1 MHIWIWT
8 VRIKTD
14 GLGAKQSLQPR
25 NGTSSLAVSHEANS
39 HICPNEEFSSSLHHL
54 HQVLLRRPRQWHLN
68 TQLFRYLGHL
78 RSQVLVNNMLVD
90 VLVEDITSRSSDN
103 GPDICFW
110 PTSDK

>member
-39 HICPNEEFSSSLHHL
+39 HICPNDSSSLDHL
-54 HQVLLRRPRQWHLN
+54 RQVLLRRPRQWHLS
-68 TQLFRYLGHL
+68 TELFRYLGHL
-78 RSQVLVNNMLVD
+78 RSQVLANNILVD
-90 VLVEDITSRSSDN
+90 VLMENITSRSSDN

-110 PTSDK
+110 QT